1 MQNDNK
7 VLLPHLTQTTEN
19 ISASSTQDSGQT
31 TQIFNSNFIVTA
43 ADSRATEL
51 SGPRFHEKAEKT
63 EKSYNNGWGGKIKN
77 TLKEKRSVIMAFGI
91 ILTSIVGGVLLA
103 STLSSGTEN
112 LQSNLTTAVNT
123 ETATTNN
130 TTTDANTLNITPES
144 ATGEITQTANFGEGV
159 THLARKAVSEYLAVS
174 GVELSAEQKIYA
186 EDYLRKATGSQS
198 LEEGDAI
205 TFAAANIKSAIDA
218 SLALEQW
225 QLNNLTQYAQNV
237 QL

>member
-19 ISASSTQDSGQT
+19 ISASSAQNSGQT
-31 TQIFNSNFIVTA
+31 TQSFNSNFIVTV
-43 ADSRATEL
+43 ADSGATEL
-51 SGPRFHEKAEKT
+51 SGPRFHEKTQKT

-77 TLKEKRSVIMAFGI
+77 TLKKKKSVIVAFGI

-103 STLSSGTEN
+103 STLNSGTES
-112 LQSNLTTAVNT
+112 LQSNLTAAVNT
-123 ETATTNN
+123 ETVVTTNN
-130 TTTDANTLNITPES
+130 TSTLNITSES
-144 ATGEITQTANFGEGV
+144 ATGEITQTASYGEGT

-174 GVELSAEQKIYA
+174 GVELNAEQKIYA

-198 LEEGDAI
+198 LEEGDVLI
-205 TFAAANIKSAIDA
+205 FAASNIKSAVDA
-218 SLALEQW
+218 SLALQEW
-225 QLNNLTQYAQNV
+225 QLNNLSQYTQNV